1 LDAKVDIEVDSLHV
15 KRIAIDDLVGYV
27 DIVRVDMIQVC
38 GVKETNMIFFKKNVG
53 FLLISKLK
61 HSQQTA
67 SLKDMFSIAF

>member
-15 KRIAIDDLVGYV
+15 KRIAIEDLVGYV

-38 GVKETNMIFFKKNVG
+38 GVKETNMIFFLNVG